1 MSHSPTQQLA
11 SLGVSIW
18 LDDLSK
24 DRLTSG
30 SLAGLMKDL
39 NVVGVTSNPT
49 IFAASVAG
57 SDSYDPDIQA
67 MKREGVS
74 AEEAVFRI
82 MIADVQGACDLLRPV
97 YDRSGGVDGRVSLEV
112 SPLLARDTEGTV
124 AQALQLWSAVGRE
137 NLMIKIPATRE
148 GLPAIT
154 RVLAEGASVNV
165 TLIFSIDRY
174 REVIDAYVAGIALA
188 KEAGHDISQIHSVAS
203 FFVSRVDTAVDAALD
218 ALDTEEASAL
228 RSTAAVAN
236 ARLAYQLFQARHAE
250 ADAAK
255 LAHAGMNPQRPL
267 WASTG
272 VKDPALPATL
282 YVTELAVDDTVNT
295 MPEKTLR
302 ALAEFAGTLEDR
314 VTGEYGGA
322 EAVMAGLA
330 GLGISVPAIT
340 EELERDGVAKF
351 VQSWHELLETVQSAM
366 DRSS

>member
-154 RVLAEGASVNV
+154 RVLAEGVSVNV

-188 KEAGHDISQIHSVAS
+188 KEAGHDISRIHSVAS

-218 ALDTEEASAL
+218 ALGTDEASAL

-236 ARLAYQLFQARHAE
+236 ARLAYQLFQSRHAE
-250 ADAAK
+250 AGAVE
-255 LAHAGMNPQRPL
+255 LTQAGMNPQRPL

-272 VKDPALPATL
+272 VKDPALPPTL
-282 YVTELAVDDTVNT
+282 YVTELAVDHTVNT

-302 ALAEFAGTLEDR
+302 ALAEFTGTLEDR

-330 GLGISVPAIT
+330 ALGISVPQIT